1 MTKSG
6 CAIRLGVK
14 KRLGE
19 FTLDC
24 QLDIAN
30 GITAIFGPSGS
41 GKTTLLDCIA
51 GFLSPD
57 QGCISKFGRI
67 VFSSERSINVSPNK
81 RGIGYVVQ
89 NSALFPHLTV
99 KENINYGFSLT
110 SEQKRKYSLETVME
124 ILDIAYLSERD
135 TRNLS
140 GGERQRVALARS
152 LAAFPDILLLD
163 EPLASLDAPFR
174 GLIIQKL
181 KIIFRE
187 LGIPMIYVSHSISE
201 VIALAHQVVV
211 MSEGSI
217 LGSGNVSI
225 LLRDSNVK
233 RVADFSSFENLLQG
247 SISPVGIDG
256 QKSIAL
262 GDTKL
267 ILPVERSEGEEKE
280 EVSAIVSI
288 RASDIILS
296 KIKPIGLSAR
306 NVISARVKEVHG
318 TDSSVLV
325 ECDIGEPIYV
335 EITSLSQSELGIYSG
350 TEVFLIIKASSI
362 MVLGN

>member
-1 MTKSG
+1 MTKLG

-14 KRLGE
+14 KHLGK

-24 QLDIAN
+24 QLEIAN

-110 SEQKRKYSLETVME
+110 SEQRRKYSLETVME

-181 KIIFRE
+181 KVIFRE
-187 LGIPMIYVSHSISE
+187 LGIPMIYVSHSLSE

-211 MSEGSI
+211 MSEGSV

-225 LLRDSNVK
+225 LLGDSNVK
-233 RVADFSSFENLLQG
+233 WVADFSSFENILQG
-247 SISPVGIDG
+247 FISPVGIDG
-256 QKSIAL
+256 QKSIAI

-267 ILPVERSEGEEKE
+267 ILPVERLEGEEKE
-280 EVSAIVSI
+280 KVSAIVSI

-306 NVISARVKEVHG
+306 NVISARVKEVHN

>member
-14 KRLGE
+14 KRLGN

-24 QLDIAN
+24 QLDISN

-67 VFSSERSINVSPNK
+67 VFSSERSINVPPNK

-181 KIIFRE
+181 KVIFRE
-187 LGIPMIYVSHSISE
+187 LEIPMVYVSHSLSE

-211 MSEGSI
+211 MSEGSV

-247 SISPVGIDG
+247 SISPVGVDG
-256 QKSIAL
+256 QKSIAI

-296 KIKPIGLSAR
+296 KIKPTGLSAR
-306 NVISARVKEVHG
+306 NIIAARVKEVHS

-325 ECDIGEPIYV
+325 ECDIGESIYV
-335 EITSLSQSELGIYSG
+335 EITSMSQSELGIYSD

-362 MVLGN
+362 VVLGD

>member
-14 KRLGE
+14 KRLGN

-24 QLDIAN
+24 QLDISN

-67 VFSSERSINVSPNK
+67 VFSSERSINVAPNK
-81 RGIGYVVQ
+81 REIGYVVQ

-99 KENINYGFSLT
+99 KENINYGFSMT

-163 EPLASLDAPFR
+163 EP
-174 GLIIQKL
+174 
-181 KIIFRE
+181 
-187 LGIPMIYVSHSISE
+187 
-201 VIALAHQVVV
+201 
-211 MSEGSI
+211 
-217 LGSGNVSI
+217 
-225 LLRDSNVK
+225 
-233 RVADFSSFENLLQG
+233 
-247 SISPVGIDG
+247 
-256 QKSIAL
+256 
-262 GDTKL
+262 
-267 ILPVERSEGEEKE
+267 
-280 EVSAIVSI
+280 
-288 RASDIILS
+288 
-296 KIKPIGLSAR
+296 
-306 NVISARVKEVHG
+306 
-318 TDSSVLV
+318 
-325 ECDIGEPIYV
+325 
-335 EITSLSQSELGIYSG
+335 
-350 TEVFLIIKASSI
+350 
-362 MVLGN
+362 

>member
-14 KRLGE
+14 KRLGK

-67 VFSSERSINVSPNK
+67 VFSSERSINVPPNK

-181 KIIFRE
+181 KVIFRE
-187 LGIPMIYVSHSISE
+187 LEIPMVYVSHSLSE

-211 MSEGSI
+211 MSEGSV

-247 SISPVGIDG
+247 SISPVGVDG
-256 QKSIAL
+256 QKSIAI

-288 RASDIILS
+288 RASDNILS
-296 KIKPIGLSAR
+296 KNKPTGLSAR
-306 NVISARVKEVHG
+306 NVISARVKEVHS

-335 EITSLSQSELGIYSG
+335 EITSMSQSELGIYSG

>member
-1 MTKSG
+1 MTKLG

-14 KRLGE
+14 KHLGK

-24 QLDIAN
+24 QLEIAN

-181 KIIFRE
+181 KVIFRE
-187 LGIPMIYVSHSISE
+187 LGIPMIYVSHSLSE

-211 MSEGSI
+211 MSEGSV

-233 RVADFSSFENLLQG
+233 WVADFSSFENLLQG
-247 SISPVGIDG
+247 SISPVGVDG
-256 QKSIAL
+256 QKSIAI

-267 ILPVERSEGEEKE
+267 ILPVERLGGEEKE

-296 KIKPIGLSAR
+296 KIKPTGLSAR
-306 NVISARVKEVHG
+306 NVISARVKEVHS

-335 EITSLSQSELGIYSG
+335 EITSMSQSELGIYSG

-362 MVLGN
+362 VVLGD

>member
-6 CAIRLGVK
+6 YAIRLGVK
-14 KRLGE
+14 KRLGK

-24 QLDIAN
+24 QLEIAN

-110 SEQKRKYSLETVME
+110 SEQRRKYSLETVME

-181 KIIFRE
+181 KVIFRE
-187 LGIPMIYVSHSISE
+187 LGIPMIYVSHSLSE

-211 MSEGSI
+211 MSEGSV

-225 LLRDSNVK
+225 LLGDSNVK
-233 RVADFSSFENLLQG
+233 WVADFSSFENILQG
-247 SISPVGIDG
+247 FISPVGIDG
-256 QKSIAL
+256 QKSIAI

-267 ILPVERSEGEEKE
+267 ILPVERLEGEEKE
-280 EVSAIVSI
+280 KVSAIVSI

-306 NVISARVKEVHG
+306 NVISARVKEVHN